1 MSTQT
6 FDATVDT
13 DSTEESVE
21 MPNDTNVLAVAAEG
35 LREGAGDARAAAA
48 RLIPAVKQ
56 AVSKGVYRTFYGI
69 SYGAVYGA
77 MVVANVMPTNNAMGE
92 GLRRGAENAKEA
104 FRKQHAVQ
112 AAAEEATIIDHHLD
126 DAAIAA

>member
-6 FDATVDT
+6 FDATVET

-21 MPNDTNVLAVAAEG
+21 TPNDTNVLAVAAEG

-69 SYGAVYGA
+69 SYGAVYSA
-77 MVVANVMPTNNAMGE
+77 MVVANVIPTNNAMGE
-92 GLRRGAENAKEA
+92 GLKRGAESAKEA
-104 FRKQHAVQ
+104 FRKQHTEQ
-112 AAAEEATIIDHHLD
+112 TTAEEATIIDHLD
-126 DAAIAA
+126 DAAIAV